1 MQVKAQLLLTVGR
14 RMAAAAVWRVLLRPR
29 ALVRHQAPSTASHSV
44 RCAGEPASLRA
55 DRRRQA
61 GGMSARA
68 LLQASG
74 PQVVAAMAAP
84 VAPEL
89 VLRPV
94 PEVESIAVESALSRE
109 AAVAPARKRQAQLRG
124 TWTGARQS

>member
-1 MQVKAQLLLTVGR
+1 
-14 RMAAAAVWRVLLRPR
+14 MAPAAVWRALLRPR

-44 RCAGEPASLRA
+44 RCAGEPASQRV
-55 DRRRQA
+55 DRRRRK
-61 GGMSARA
+61 GGKSARA

-74 PQVVAAMAAP
+74 TLVVAAMAAP

-94 PEVESIAVESALSRE
+94 PEVESIAVESALVRE